1 MPACF
6 WTSNQPA
13 TCQWEKG
20 GENIVNNNRQHETDS
35 RSEGG
40 FTTAL
45 GQNRQTESKARERGS
60 TTSYVISAGK
70 KKFHS
75 AAQQVS
81 ARAIQSNQFIST
93 SHFRRVAT
101 DCEILI
107 FVSLLT
113 QTSKTYSKCLN
124 KWRLD
129 FFKCSSYTIVWT
141 GSVKDKP
148 RVTFP
153 LYRDTNL
160 SVITHTPWPITQ
172 LKQESVCGRWS
183 QAPGTDVPRTMIS
196 HPTERGRGVSKMVQ
210 LCHIRRHPP

>member
-1 MPACF
+1 MKLTAGLRVASRRHLDKTDRLSPKQEREA
-6 WTSNQPA
+6 A
-13 TCQWEKG
+13 
-20 GENIVNNNRQHETDS
+20 RQAMWSLLE
-35 RSEGG
+35 
-40 FTTAL
+40 
-45 GQNRQTESKARERGS
+45 
-60 TTSYVISAGK
+60 K

-81 ARAIQSNQFIST
+81 ACAIQRNQFIST
-93 SHFRRVAT
+93 SHFHRVAT

-183 QAPGTDVPRTMIS
+183 RTPGTDVPRTMIS